1 MIGGRSGRLSHN
13 LEKRKTFSVYGRK
26 FIKTNLNL
34 SGVFLSSVEIIL
46 YFVSYS
52 KFVEARYI
60 MENFDCTIMPDK
72 EKIKFDVDA
81 IVEIRINIVKSQH
94 EAKP

>member
-1 MIGGRSGRLSHN
+1 MGEDLGDYQHN

-52 KFVEARYI
+52 KFVEAMYR
-60 MENFDCTIMPDK
+60 MEDFDCTIMPGK
-72 EKIKFDVDA
+72 EKQA
-81 IVEIRINIVKSQH
+81 MMTLHGMAE
-94 EAKP
+94 